1 MYSQQGEY
9 PDEYAA
15 PSTSTLSPNDH
26 NYQWDQ
32 QDNPQIFEQMLDQPQ
47 QQPLSLPGP
56 PPPHPSQQYQHLQE
70 PPQLV
75 PTQIPQR
82 GSHDNAPVRLHHV
95 QPPARSPPVEIQPVM
110 LQMNTA
116 ARQTNTAARQTA
128 PASRGHV
135 RHHPYARTPSDA
147 HSRQEID
154 VQHRPRLPDPAQ
166 SPAATNPTFTP
177 PMSEYHHPLQQQQPS
192 PPFSSTSP
200 GAVPN
205 GPSTPF
211 VPSRPPHAPPA
222 ATPDRQYFIR
232 VDTQYDPATFTLTAM
247 LELPGLQKSDLR
259 VVLATTLHNHVRHVT
274 VTGRS
279 RPSFTDPPT
288 ASILRERKH
297 GLFTRTLPVPPE
309 TKVCSIPLVPLRL
322 TRLFFVCQRFPFS
335 IQLQDVDAQMENG
348 VLVLRISC
356 GPPAPSALEHLIPI
370 R

>member
-47 QQPLSLPGP
+47 QQSLSLPRP
-56 PPPHPSQQYQHLQE
+56 LPPHTSQQYQQLQQ

-75 PTQIPQR
+75 PTQTLER
-82 GSHDNAPVRLHHV
+82 GSHDNTPVRLHHV

-135 RHHPYARTPSDA
+135 RHHPYARTPSHA
-147 HSRQEID
+147 HGRQEID
-154 VQHRPRLPDPAQ
+154 VQHRPRLADPAQ
-166 SPAATNPTFTP
+166 SPAATNSTFTP
-177 PMSEYHHPLQQQQPS
+177 PMSEYHALQQQQPS

-200 GAVPN
+200 GTVSN
-205 GPSTPF
+205 GLSTPF
-211 VPSRPPHAPPA
+211 VPPRPPQAPPA
-222 ATPDRQYFIR
+222 ERQYFIR

-247 LELPGLQKSDLR
+247 LELPGLQRSDLR

-279 RPSFTDPPT
+279 RPPFTDSPT
-288 ASILRERKH
+288 ASILRERKY
-297 GLFTRTLPVPPE
+297 GLFTRTFHVPPE
-309 TKVCSIPLVPLRL
+309 TKVCSIPLISLRL
-322 TRLFFVCQRFPFS
+322 TRLFFVLPTFPLPFS